1 MLLKSP
7 PSPLNGTWRRYGL
20 PWATSSLA
28 QVRARGLVRQWQL
41 PPSDNRRR
49 WVTTTVS
56 TDEHTPRSADKPMLK
71 ALAGLIAATAAADL
85 DEINARAMVPL
96 LFLVVSILGR
106 SLGVIPGTDPVSA
119 GASVSIVPVDLPPG
133 AGIGSSAALCV
144 AAAGALLGAV
154 CDSTAAD
161 GDTGAEGAGAAG
173 WAPQEALQRL
183 INEWAFMG
191 EQVIHGN
198 PSGLDNT
205 VSCFGGAMAYAKE
218 PKVRACGSR
227 ADVPWWQLPQLWC
240 DRSHSGIR
248 SGSDNMQRGGWRP

>member
-1 MLLKSP
+1 MRPQTPRDDAKVAITCPDLSKPTDAAEITTFTAEWDVAALRSALGDLLTGAGACARLVP
-7 PSPLNGTWRRYGL
+7 RR
-20 PWATSSLA
+20 
-28 QVRARGLVRQWQL
+28 QL
-41 PPSDNRRR
+41 PPSDDSRR
-49 WVTTTVS
+49 WVATTVS
-56 TDEHTPRSADKPMLK
+56 ADEHTPRSADKPMLK

-85 DEINARAMVPL
+85 DEINTRAMVPL

-218 PKVRACGSR
+218 PKVRACAS
-227 ADVPWWQLPQLWC
+227 VTLWQLPQL
-240 DRSHSGIR
+240 
-248 SGSDNMQRGGWRP
+248 